1 MQIGSGFSGQTEKEK
16 KQYIGVAFDKGFLAL
31 FPMLKDVK
39 ISLWYVSKD
48 ERKSEKSP
56 QWRVSLDEKFI
67 PDKSDKQETAEE
79 EIPF

>member
-1 MQIGSGFSGQTEKEK
+1 MVCF
-16 KQYIGVAFDKGFLAL
+16 
-31 FPMLKDVK
+31 
-39 ISLWYVSKD
+39 KD

-79 EIPF
+79 EIPFNEVRYEIKTDRL